1 MGGGGGARSSSS
13 DGERRRAR
21 FFFLGIRTFSA
32 PSAVDRGSVGSADRE
47 VGIGPGDVGS
57 VFTTGWR
64 AKWGGPFGPSMAI
77 IS

>member
-1 MGGGGGARSSSS
+1 M
-13 DGERRRAR
+13 
-21 FFFLGIRTFSA
+21 
-32 PSAVDRGSVGSADRE
+32 PSAVDRGSVGSADRV

-64 AKWGGPFGPSMAI
+64 VKWGGPFGPSMAM

>member
-32 PSAVDRGSVGSADRE
+32 TSAVDRGSVGSADRAVE
-47 VGIGPGDVGS
+47 IGPGDVGS
-57 VFTTGWR
+57 VFTAGWR
-64 AKWGGPFGPSMAI
+64 VKWGGPFGPSMAI